1 MTGPDLIDIVI
12 ASNKKATE
20 ELTQKVSSV
29 LSRDLYRTRALLVSK
44 IPRIISQMTDP
55 QSIESLINQIKTLGL
70 VSFSVKDV
78 YLRQPIRL
86 FKASALEFADNNI
99 IFKDKRDQLFKLEA
113 NQAFL
118 ILKGNL
124 KTYSEKEIV
133 TSVKKL
139 NIAATLLT
147 GGIPISR
154 TKHEK
159 SKVITNQNEVFL
171 RIFAK
176 NSMDFCIEISQYS
189 FNYSCL
195 GSDMSPS
202 SLYNLNLLAVKIKDF
217 LPDAIFND
225 AMNESAVI
233 NTSSPGP
240 RENIDID
247 CKLFYLYYNFPNM
260 QYNDY

>member
-1 MTGPDLIDIVI
+1 MTVPDLVDIVI
-12 ASNKKATE
+12 ASNKKVTD
-20 ELTQKVSSV
+20 ELTQKAAAV
-29 LSRDLYRTRALLVSK
+29 LGSDLYRARALLASK

-70 VSFSVKDV
+70 VSFSVKD
-78 YLRQPIRL
+78 LDLQQPMRL
-86 FKASALEFADNNI
+86 FKANTLEFADNNI
-99 IFKDKRDQLFKLEA
+99 VYKDKKDQLFTFEK

-124 KTYSEKEIV
+124 KTNSEKEIV

-139 NIAATLLT
+139 NVTATLLT
-147 GGIPISR
+147 GGFPISR

-159 SKVITNQNEVFL
+159 SKVITTQNEVFL
-171 RIFAK
+171 RIFAR
-176 NSMDFCIEISQYS
+176 NSMDFCIEIRQYS

-195 GSDMSPS
+195 GSKMAPS
-202 SLYNLNLLAVKIKDF
+202 SMLNINLIAGRIKDF

-225 AMNESAVI
+225 ILSESAVI
-233 NTSSPGP
+233 NTYSPGP
-240 RENIDID
+240 RENIDVD
-247 CKLFYLYYNFPNM
+247 CKLFYLYYNLPNM